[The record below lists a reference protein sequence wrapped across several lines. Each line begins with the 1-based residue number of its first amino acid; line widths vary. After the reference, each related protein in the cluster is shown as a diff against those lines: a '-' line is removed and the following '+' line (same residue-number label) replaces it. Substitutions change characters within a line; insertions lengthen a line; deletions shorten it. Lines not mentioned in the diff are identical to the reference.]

1 MKKER
6 SEAVSAAKVKLE
18 RSIATKRD
26 MKKGE
31 VISEADVHLLSP
43 GDGFQWAQKDQLIGK
58 KLNQNVS
65 ADEVIY
71 KEMIS

>member
-6 SEAVSAAKVKLE
+6 SEAVELAKVKLE
-18 RSIATKRD
+18 RSIATKRN

-31 VISEADVHLLSP
+31 VVTENDVHLLSP
-43 GDGFQWAQKDQLIGK
+43 GDGFQWAQKNEVLGK
-58 KLNQNVS
+58 VLAQDVP

-71 KEMIS
+71 KEMLF